1 MKKTD
6 ERKLI
11 AEIRKKSLRA
21 AGGGIAQLVKTKDI
35 QNLCKQWKLTPL
47 ELAVA
52 AGEFVAKEKNRLR
65 ILYRNPNAIISLMM
79 IIDLH
84 GELNNLFILKT
95 LLYGVK
101 HF

>member
-1 MKKTD
+1 MKKIN

-47 ELAVA
+47 ELAVTWRVRCKR
-52 AGEFVAKEKNRLR
+52 ENRLR
-65 ILYRNPNAIISLMM
+65 IPYRNPNAIIALMM

-84 GELNNLFILKT
+84 G
-95 LLYGVK
+95 VK
-101 HF
+101 QSFYSKDACYLAENIF